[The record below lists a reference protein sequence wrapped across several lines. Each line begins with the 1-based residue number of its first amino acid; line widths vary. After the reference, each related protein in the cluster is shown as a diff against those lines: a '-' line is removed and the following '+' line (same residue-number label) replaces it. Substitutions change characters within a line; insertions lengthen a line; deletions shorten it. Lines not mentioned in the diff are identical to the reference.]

1 MIAIIENIYVQLLFL
16 CACVYVNKI
25 KLKKKRR
32 QNDRDDKFSQI
43 MLMLRII
50 REDVNALK
58 QSKHLW
64 QNLKSVFSKVDDK
77 LSLQLQTT
85 HSSHVRITLLHLF
98 YLKKK
103 QDTIED
109 TKSKIETYGNEE
121 QIQLETGL
129 DIIETDNKTKKQ
141 AALEDIESLKDQ
153 TADKTKI
160 ENVTE
165 EKISETTKTDSNT
178 NGTSTDNTNQVLL
191 VFFFSHNKKK
201 KKIIMLFLLKKKSIH
216 ID

>member
-1 MIAIIENIYVQLLFL
+1 MGLGMGMAGKEGKESMDQSELMDILQNI
-16 CACVYVNKI
+16 
-25 KLKKKRR
+25 
-32 QNDRDDKFSQI
+32 
-43 MLMLRII
+43 
-50 REDVNALK
+50 
-58 QSKHLW
+58 
-64 QNLKSVFSKVDDK
+64 KSVLDIQENNQDPFSVCSKVDDK

-85 HSSHVRITLLHLF
+85 HSSPTSIKINHPRCKLLKF
-98 YLKKK
+98 QTNKKK
-103 QDTIED
+103 KTIED

-129 DIIETDNKTKKQ
+129 DMIETDNKTKKQ

-178 NGTSTDNTNQVLL
+178 DGTSTDNTNQVLL
-191 VFFFSHNKKK
+191 VFFFHTIKKK
-201 KKIIMLFLLKKKSIH
+201 K
-216 ID
+216 